1 MSEILDF
8 SFPHLNISTNVITI
22 YRSLKYLFVLNHKI
36 FIWMKYLY
44 KIHTYENAKK
54 KSTNLSV
61 INEIYLTISQ

>member
-1 MSEILDF
+1 
-8 SFPHLNISTNVITI
+8 
-22 YRSLKYLFVLNHKI
+22 
-36 FIWMKYLY
+36 MKYLY